1 MTGPAA
7 FYRGTYLLAFR
18 WTRLSE
24 DAHANSSTAVI
35 ADGGTSWM
43 PGQNLL
49 LLSSSFNPWQV

>member
-24 DAHANSSTAVI
+24 DAHAPLQQRKSRVA
-35 ADGGTSWM
+35 A
-43 PGQNLL
+43 LL
-49 LLSSSFNPWQV
+49 Y